1 MKENMNGRKTNGAMI
16 KANPTI
22 IQWRRRLNNV
32 LLAIGGSCLVIL
44 MFLGFGDVFAR
55 YFFNASIVQREEL
68 FRIGLII
75 IFATSFPVITMRHE
89 HLDVDLL
96 DNLFTGAAKKVQ
108 FFFIDLI
115 VAISCGV
122 MAYWVWDKSMRI
134 SRVGREV
141 MFEEL
146 SLQQGWFAKGF
157 AIMLM
162 AITAIMI
169 ILACLHIVSIFVK
182 TLEDDIAEIRHRL
195 TL

>member
-1 MKENMNGRKTNGAMI
+1 M
-16 KANPTI
+16 KANTTI
-22 IQWRRRLNNV
+22 IKLRRKLNNV
-32 LLAIGGSCLVIL
+32 LLAISGSFLVFI

-55 YFFNASIVQREEL
+55 YYFSTSIVQREEL
-68 FRIGLII
+68 FQVSLII

-96 DNLFTGAAKKVQ
+96 DNLFIGVAKKVQ

-115 VAISCGV
+115 VAVSCGV
-122 MAYWVWDKSMRI
+122 MAYWIWDKSARI
-134 SRVGREV
+134 SRIGREV

-157 AIMLM
+157 AI
-162 AITAIMI
+162 
-169 ILACLHIVSIFVK
+169 ILAVIAVIMVILAVLHIVSIFAK
-182 TLEDDIAEIRHRL
+182 NLEDDIAEIRHRL